1 MRIVSWNVQVLGG
14 LWYKRMRGRLR
25 LELQNVLVGGPI
37 DVLLLQEHHLN
48 QRRGPSHG
56 SILQGEWLTF
66 WSAGIGTF
74 GSNVGVCISVKAR
87 WKEDILQYC
96 EIIPGCAQFVLYH
109 LRMCSSDASMYMHR
123 IVLQERI
130 EL

>member
-1 MRIVSWNVQVLGG
+1 M
-14 LWYKRMRGRLR
+14 YKRMRGRLR

-48 QRRGPSHG
+48 QRRCASYG

-87 WKEDILQYC
+87 WKEDILQYS
-96 EIIPGCAQFVLYH
+96 EIIPGRAQFVLSRVKDVQFRCLNVYAPN
-109 LRMCSSDASMYMHR
+109 RVAGKD
-123 IVLQERI
+123 
-130 EL
+130 